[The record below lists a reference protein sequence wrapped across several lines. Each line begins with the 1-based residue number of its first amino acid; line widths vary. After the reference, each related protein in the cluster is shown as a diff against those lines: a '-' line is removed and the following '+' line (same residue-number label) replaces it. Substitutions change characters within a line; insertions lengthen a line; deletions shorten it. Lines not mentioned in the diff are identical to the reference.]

1 MTTSPW
7 LYVKV
12 AIVATSLAG
21 PVSAAA
27 QTNRE
32 KPRPNQ
38 LARDSAAIMT
48 TITDESAAFWNKDF
62 DKWASYWIH
71 APYVRVMGWWA
82 RGGVTVREGWDTVG
96 GEVKRLMQ
104 ENPQPN
110 PTATRVRRENI
121 NLQVRG
127 NTAWVTFD
135 QHGLATGDSLMDM
148 AGLSRETRVLE
159 KRDSKWRIA
168 YSGWLLE
175 GATKP

>member
-1 MTTSPW
+1 
-7 LYVKV
+7 
-12 AIVATSLAG
+12 
-21 PVSAAA
+21 
-27 QTNRE
+27 
-32 KPRPNQ
+32 
-38 LARDSAAIMT
+38 MT
-48 TITDESAAFWNKDF
+48 TIADESAAFWNKDF

-110 PTATRVRRENI
+110 PTATRLRRENI

-135 QHGLATGDSLMDM
+135 QYGLATGDSLMDM

-159 KRDSKWRIA
+159 KRAGKWRIA
-168 YSGWLLE
+168 YSGWLLQ